1 VNTKWR
7 CCCCCWWWYSYVTT
21 SSIARQ
27 YDIMYIFA
35 YNMKPNSSPA
45 NIPTSSC
52 IGLRTLLKWQSTVMF
67 WKRWAF
73 LHAANSFLRT
83 YYMMFR
89 ASSEAGCIF
98 CYNAMN
104 GGPSVDSLLA
114 CHTRVLYRW
123 GRGRGWKRMLTL
135 YPPPTK
141 PRQMRLT
148 NKCFLLFSCALNI
161 PKE

>member
-7 CCCCCWWWYSYVTT
+7 CCCCCCWWWWYSYVTT
-21 SSIARQ
+21 SSTVRQ

-35 YNMKPNSSPA
+35 FNMKPNSSPA
-45 NIPTSSC
+45 NIPTPSC

-83 YYMMFR
+83 YYMTFR

-98 CYNAMN
+98 YYNAVN
-104 GGPSVDSLLA
+104 SGPSVDSLLA
-114 CHTRVLYRW
+114 CHVSVLYR
-123 GRGRGWKRMLTL
+123 RGGLEEDVDAL
-135 YPPPTK
+135 PPSHQT
-141 PRQMRLT
+141 RT
-148 NKCFLLFSCALNI
+148 NEI
-161 PKE
+161 KE